1 MISFFP
7 SRAIAIS
14 VLGFD
19 VHWYGILYLASFI
32 LAYLLLPRLQKYRG
46 VSLTKDQ
53 WGDILTWSV
62 IGVLVG
68 GRLGYVLLYD
78 PRYFLSH
85 PLEIIAVWKGGM
97 ASHGGF
103 LGVTLALLYMSR
115 KHKISLLALADIAVI
130 PVAIG
135 LALGRFG
142 NFINQE
148 LYGNVTTL
156 PWGMSFPGAEGLR
169 HPTQIYAIG
178 KDLFIA
184 LVCFLH
190 LRMSSRP
197 KGQTAGIFLVLY
209 GVLRFLLEFLRE
221 NTHSMFEVGVL
232 ELSRGQ
238 WYSVPIVIVG
248 IGVLMWGWRK
258 KYRFPFLSVISD
270 K

>member
-1 MISFFP
+1 MVMFSLFP

-19 VHWYGILYLASFI
+19 VHWYGILYLISFV
-32 LAYLLLPRLQKYRG
+32 LAYFLVPRLQKYRG
-46 VSLTKDQ
+46 LSLTKDQ

-85 PLEIIAVWKGGM
+85 PLEIFAVWQGGM

-103 LGVTLALLYMSR
+103 LGVMLALLYMSR
-115 KHKISLLALADIAVI
+115 KHKISLLVLADIAVI

-148 LYGNVTTL
+148 LYGTVTTL
-156 PWGMSFPGAEGLR
+156 PWGMAFPGAEGLR
-169 HPTQIYAIG
+169 HPTQLYAVA
-178 KDLFIA
+178 KDLFITG
-184 LVCFLH
+184 VCLWH
-190 LRMSSRP
+190 LRNVKLP
-197 KGQTAGIFLVLY
+197 LGQTAGIFLMLY
-209 GVLRFLLEFLRE
+209 GVLRFLLEFVRE
-221 NTHSMFEVGVL
+221 NTHSMVDIVGL

-238 WYSVPIVIVG
+238 WYSLPIVVG
-248 IGVLMWGWRK
+248 GIAILMLAGRQN
-258 KYRFPFLSVISD
+258 D
-270 K
+270 KIRIY